1 MDRFAPLRARHV
13 RYRHVAMRWVREL
26 PNVIFLHFN
35 ELKRDISCQMRRMTQ
50 FLDIPVDETQWKN
63 IFEYCSLDW
72 IKRNVTKSVP
82 LGGAFWDGG
91 AETFINKGINGRWK
105 DLPRLEES
113 AKYEASAV
121 QELGPEC
128 VT

>member
-1 MDRFAPLRARHV
+1 
-13 RYRHVAMRWVREL
+13 
-26 PNVIFLHFN
+26 
-35 ELKRDISCQMRRMTQ
+35 MRRMTQ